1 MRLINN
7 LNLLWAFGY
16 VGLFYLFL
24 VYLGD
29 DISTQGYIVLGLLVV
44 AFFWQIILWIA
55 KTIGGKVEQ
64 EEEKLLQLID
74 DILVDIENAKTSKVD
89 VSILKQ
95 ELVNRVQSKQIKCT
109 NDIVKSIGE
118 LTK

>member
-1 MRLINN
+1 MRLIKN

-16 VGLFYLFL
+16 IGLFYLFL

-55 KTIGGKVEQ
+55 KMIGFKVEL

-74 DILVDIENAKTSKVD
+74 DEIVEIGKTSKID

-95 ELVNRVQSKQIKCT
+95 ELVNRVKSKQIKCI
-109 NDIVKSIGE
+109 NDIVESIGE

>member
-1 MRLINN
+1 
-7 LNLLWAFGY
+7 
-16 VGLFYLFL
+16 

-55 KTIGGKVEQ
+55 KMIGFKVEL

-74 DILVDIENAKTSKVD
+74 DEIVEIGKTSKID

>member
-1 MRLINN
+1 MRLIKN

-16 VGLFYLFL
+16 IGLFYLFL

-55 KTIGGKVEQ
+55 KMIGFKVEL

-74 DILVDIENAKTSKVD
+74 DEIVEIGKTSKID

-95 ELVNRVQSKQIKCT
+95 ELVNRVKSKQIKCARPIT
-109 NDIVKSIGE
+109 GND
-118 LTK
+118 LPWT

>member
-16 VGLFYLFL
+16 IGLFYLFL

-55 KTIGGKVEQ
+55 KMIGFKVEL

-74 DILVDIENAKTSKVD
+74 DEIVEIGKTSKID